1 MERYESAVPQE
12 IAAVETDAASSAYAV
27 RTAVGNMDTSAIA
40 SKTSLTALGEE
51 EARRKNKVF

>member
-1 MERYESAVPQE
+1 MERHESAVPQE
-12 IAAVETDAASSAYAV
+12 IATVETDAASPAYAV